1 MKQEKGI
8 HEQAAG
14 NRGQGMNYQDAVR
27 YIGDV
32 PKFTKKNEPE
42 NTVRLLDRLGHPEDA
57 FQVIHVAGTN
67 GKGSVCAFLENI
79 LRQSGRKT
87 GLFTSPHLIRI
98 NERFQVCREE
108 ISDEEFT
115 DVFLEVLRAVEK
127 MQAEGY
133 PHPTYFELLFVMGMV
148 WFRRRKIDILVMETG
163 LGGRLD
169 ATSTVAHPSLS
180 VISSISMDHM
190 QYLGDTI
197 RAIAAEKA
205 GIIKKGVPVVYDA
218 SDREA
223 AELIR
228 EKAAAAGSP
237 GIPVYPQMAQITARS
252 DKSIDFVLNNRY
264 YDYVSARVP
273 FPADYQVQ
281 NAALAMTALRVF
293 DPEKKIPDETV
304 LQAVSG
310 TRWGGRMETAAE
322 GIILDGAHNADGIR
336 NFLKTVRRIACVR
349 PVSLLF
355 TAAADKDYPEMIR
368 EICTQVRFQFIVTTQ
383 LDGPR
388 AVRAE
393 RLAELFRS
401 YTDVPVTAQ
410 ADCLS
415 AFREAAARRGDSI
428 LFCAGSLYMVGEI
441 RGELIRQSR
450 DKNQA

>member
-1 MKQEKGI
+1 
-8 HEQAAG
+8 
-14 NRGQGMNYQDAVR
+14 MNYQDAVR

-190 QYLGDTI
+190 QYLGNTI

-223 AELIR
+223 A
-228 EKAAAAGSP
+228 
-237 GIPVYPQMAQITARS
+237 
-252 DKSIDFVLNNRY
+252 
-264 YDYVSARVP
+264 
-273 FPADYQVQ
+273 
-281 NAALAMTALRVF
+281 
-293 DPEKKIPDETV
+293 
-304 LQAVSG
+304 
-310 TRWGGRMETAAE
+310 
-322 GIILDGAHNADGIR
+322 DGADH
-336 NFLKTVRRIACVR
+336 R
-349 PVSLLF
+349 PLGQ
-355 TAAADKDYPEMIR
+355 KH
-368 EICTQVRFQFIVTTQ
+368 
-383 LDGPR
+383 
-388 AVRAE
+388 
-393 RLAELFRS
+393 
-401 YTDVPVTAQ
+401 
-410 ADCLS
+410 
-415 AFREAAARRGDSI
+415 
-428 LFCAGSLYMVGEI
+428 
-441 RGELIRQSR
+441 
-450 DKNQA
+450 

>member
-1 MKQEKGI
+1 
-8 HEQAAG
+8 
-14 NRGQGMNYQDAVR
+14 MNYEEAVR
-27 YIGDV
+27 YIGNV
-32 PKFTKKNEPE
+32 PKFTKKNEAE
-42 NTVRLLDRLGHPEDA
+42 NIVRLLERLGHPEES

-67 GKGSVCAFLENI
+67 GKGSVCAFLESI
-79 LRQSGRKT
+79 LRMGSIRT
-87 GLFTSPHLIRI
+87 GLFTSPHLVRI

-108 ISDEEFT
+108 ISDEDFL
-115 DVFLEVLRAVEK
+115 DVFLEVIRAVEG

-133 PHPTYFELLFVMGMV
+133 PHPAYFELLFVMGMV
-148 WFRRRKIDILVMETG
+148 WFSRQKIDVLVMETG

-169 ATSTVAHPSLS
+169 ATNTVAHPSLS

-197 RAIAAEKA
+197 RAIAGEKA

-223 AELIR
+223 AEVIR
-228 EKAAAAGSP
+228 DRAAAAGAP
-237 GIPVYPQMAQITARS
+237 GIPVYPQMAQVSARS

-293 DPEKKIPDETV
+293 DPEKKIPDRTV
-304 LQAVSG
+304 VQAVSE
-310 TRWGGRMETAAE
+310 THWSGRMETVAD

-336 NFLKTVRRIACVR
+336 SFLETVRRIALRR

-355 TAAADKDYPEMIR
+355 AVASDKDYREMIR
-368 EICTQVRFQFIVTTQ
+368 EICSQVRFEFIMTTQ

-388 AVRAE
+388 AVSAKT
-393 RLAELFRS
+393 LAELFS
-401 YTDVPVTAQ
+401 SCTDAPVMARE
-410 ADCLS
+410 DSVS
-415 AFREAAARRGDSI
+415 AFREAAARRGESI
-428 LFCAGSLYMVGEI
+428 LFCAGSLYLIGDI
-441 RGELIRQSR
+441 RGELNRQSR
-450 DKNQA
+450 EENGAADCGSAAGPVGSEND

>member
-1 MKQEKGI
+1 
-8 HEQAAG
+8 
-14 NRGQGMNYQDAVR
+14 MNYQDAVR

-190 QYLGDTI
+190 QYLGNTI

-310 TRWGGRMETAAE
+310 TRWGGRMDA
-322 GIILDGAHNADGIR
+322 GM
-336 NFLKTVRRIACVR
+336 R

-368 EICTQVRFQFIVTTQ
+368 EICTQVRFEFIVTTQ

-393 RLAELFRS
+393 SLAELFRS
-401 YTDVPVTAQ
+401 YTDVPVTAE